1 MLRRKESGQ
10 EPFLVSPCP
19 TPALAYLLLGR
30 GVFCQG
36 WGLLPL
42 DLTIPWKVTENWT
55 GRGDSWIPPRVPP
68 SRVAVSSVNYGFQVV
83 PLLVVLLFRG

>member
-1 MLRRKESGQ
+1 MDRNH
-10 EPFLVSPCP
+10 FLSL
-19 TPALAYLLLGR
+19 PAPPQPWPSLLLGR

-55 GRGDSWIPPRVPP
+55 GRGDSWIPSGVPP